1 MAIPRLQVLPNDRI
15 TIPFHGFKP
24 CTKCNIRMLT
34 LLLLALM
41 YHGSFLAEM
50 VYHTF
55 TNSQCIVEDVWC
67 ICRGLTITALITSLK
82 ATPIKLL

>member
-1 MAIPRLQVLPNDRI
+1 MAIPRLQVLPNNRI
-15 TIPFHGFKP
+15 VIPFHGLNS

-41 YHGSFLAEM
+41 HHGSFLAEM

-67 ICRGLTITALITSLK
+67 ICQELTITALITSVK
-82 ATPIKLL
+82 ATPIELL